1 MTDSVNIIAELFR
14 VAPQLGVLIYFVV
27 YFQKQIG
34 IKDAEIK
41 ELNTI
46 LRDQQKDAINTM
58 TKLTTVI
65 EDLKELIKEKLQ

>member
-14 VAPQLGVLIYFVV
+14 ITPQLGVLIYFVI

-34 IKDAEIK
+34 IKDSEIK

-65 EDLKELIKEKLQ
+65 EDLKDLIKEKIK